1 MSWVDDAIAEFGRSL
16 GLPGLQLGD
25 QAVLNLVFEK
35 SGTLFIERQEAELV
49 LYVARQVAAHDDR
62 RAEAALALCHPRQ
75 RWPLPVRA
83 GLRGDDTLVLIT
95 RIPEREVSVPA
106 LQSAVELLFRL
117 HDKAAA

>member
-25 QAVLNLVFEK
+25 QAPINLVFEK
-35 SGTLFIERQEAELV
+35 SGTLFIERQESDLV
-49 LYVARQVAAHDDR
+49 LYVARQVPPHEDR
-62 RAEAALALCHPRQ
+62 WAEAALALCHPRQ

-95 RIPEREVSVPA
+95 RIAEREVSVPT